1 MTPVRHYL
9 CDPCFAV
16 GHVRAKLNPC
26 KRCGH
31 QPIFIEGRSS
41 LTNLSLFQLPLLLL
55 WCDVCGHEVETSFEA
70 WKAPFRKRHGRVTYA
85 RRVDLNLQ
93 PLQMVGQWN
102 QLNGQD
108 STPGVL
114 YMEPITEEERLR
126 EAGFDAL
133 RIKITEEDPGYFDWL
148 VERIIAEA
156 KADGGSISMEELLG
170 LPPADDLTQ

>member
-1 MTPVRHYL
+1 MDRIQH
-9 CDPCFAV
+9 
-16 GHVRAKLNPC
+16 
-26 KRCGH
+26 
-31 QPIFIEGRSS
+31 
-41 LTNLSLFQLPLLLL
+41 
-55 WCDVCGHEVETSFEA
+55 
-70 WKAPFRKRHGRVTYA
+70 RVFF
-85 RRVDLNLQ
+85 
-93 PLQMVGQWN
+93 
-102 QLNGQD
+102 
-108 STPGVL
+108 